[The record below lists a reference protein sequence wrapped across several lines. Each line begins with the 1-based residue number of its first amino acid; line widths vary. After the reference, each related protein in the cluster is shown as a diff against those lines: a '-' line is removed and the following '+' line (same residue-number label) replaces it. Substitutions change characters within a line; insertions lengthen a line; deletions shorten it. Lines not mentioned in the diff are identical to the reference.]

1 VGTALLRGG
10 VRKRLRTCHR
20 WGVAP
25 AFLCGLQTVM
35 RIPAVLVALLAC
47 FLGHVGG
54 AAAQGP
60 ARASERTAALKVF
73 VDCRFTCDGDFLR
86 HEINVVNYVRDRTE
100 ADLHV
105 ILTRQPT
112 GGGGTEVSIN
122 FIGLHRFTGIDAVL
136 TYTAPQASTADE
148 QREGLVRVV
157 KRGLVRYIADTPL
170 ADQVIVTFSAPR
182 GRAEDVDDRWN
193 LWVFRTSFGGSVSGE
208 RANQGRSIR
217 LTASAS
223 RTTPAWKFTT
233 SGAGGYR
240 ADTYA
245 LGDAETF
252 KSVSRNFDLRVS
264 GIRSL
269 TDHWSAGVVGEAL
282 SSTFLNYDFKARL
295 ASGFEYNVFPYTD
308 STTRMLTVHYTVG
321 ANDLKFHEETVSGKL
336 SDRLADHELG
346 TSLTLL
352 QPWGTASGDISFAQF
367 LRRADQYSVTA
378 VGNVDVRLFKGF
390 SFTVYNSVSRT
401 RDQIYLPRAD
411 LSAAEILVRERELAT
426 TYRYLITFGISY
438 SFGSIFNNVVNQR
451 FGGVG
456 GEATGF

>member
-1 VGTALLRGG
+1 MT
-10 VRKRLRTCHR
+10 
-20 WGVAP
+20 
-25 AFLCGLQTVM
+25 
-35 RIPAVLVALLAC
+35 RIPAVLVALFAG
-47 FLGHVGG
+47 FLGHVDGV
-54 AAAQGP
+54 AAQSP
-60 ARASERTAALKVF
+60 ARASDRTAALKVF
-73 VDCRFTCDGDFLR
+73 VDCRFLCDGDFLR

-100 ADLHV
+100 ADLQLL
-105 ILTRQPT
+105 LTRQTT

-136 TYTAPQASTADE
+136 TYAAPQASTADE

-170 ADQVIVTFSAPR
+170 ADQVIVTFTER
-182 GRAEDVDDRWN
+182 RDRAAEAVDDSWN

-208 RANQGRSIR
+208 RATQGRSIR
-217 LTASAS
+217 ATASAS
-223 RTTPAWKFTT
+223 RTTTAWKLTM
-233 SGAGGYR
+233 SAAGAYR
-240 ADTYA
+240 ADTYE
-245 LGDAETF
+245 LSDAETF

-264 GIRSL
+264 AIKSL
-269 TDHWSAGVVGEAL
+269 TDHWSAGVVANAL

-321 ANDLKFHEETVSGKL
+321 ANDLKFHEETVLGKL

-367 LRRADQYSVTA
+367 LRQADQYNVTA

-401 RDQIYLPRAD
+401 HDQIYLPRAD
-411 LSAAEILVRERELAT
+411 LSAAEILVRERQLAT
-426 TYRYLITFGISY
+426 TYRYLLTFGISY